1 MGVKNPLELFD
12 CSRLPKEACDLEMA
26 WICKADALN
35 AKKDPTESREG
46 KKKGKTC
53 IWGLLVSDTREIK
66 IEVSNLK
73 FPLASA

>member
-26 WICKADALN
+26 WICKADDLN

-46 KKKGKTC
+46 KKKRQNLYLGAV
-53 IWGLLVSDTREIK
+53 GLWHKRNKNRS
-66 IEVSNLK
+66 
-73 FPLASA
+73 